1 MRAVL
6 VDDDVKVYG
15 EPGDQMISLATLK
28 KGETFELGRVKKVKK
43 QVWVEAT
50 LDSGQ
55 VVFLPG
61 DTKIFVIKKVQLL
74 KDGVESHAEPD
85 AESPVLK
92 TYTKNTVLTA
102 NGIEKDDGKGW
113 VRVVDDNGVQG
124 YIRGDAR
131 IKVYQ
136 EATRAGGKKL
146 MLTGGLFTVFGV
158 AMYFF
163 SAAQAADSGN
173 MTFLVVAV
181 VAFGLMQAGQGFF
194 VYRKAVKE
202 EQNKQ

>member
-15 EPGDQMISLATLK
+15 EPGDEMISLATLK
-28 KGETFELGRVKKVKK
+28 KGVTFELGRVKKVKK

-85 AESPVLK
+85 VESAVLK

-113 VRVVDDNGVQG
+113 VRVVDDSGVQG
-124 YIRGDAR
+124 FIRGDAR

-158 AMYFF
+158 VMYFF
-163 SAAQAADSGN
+163 SAAQAADNGN

>member
-6 VDDDVKVYG
+6 VDDDVKVFS
-15 EPGDQMISLATLK
+15 EPGDEMISLATLK
-28 KGETFELGRVKKVKK
+28 KGENFELGRVKKVKK

-55 VVFLPG
+55 VVYLPG

-74 KDGVESHAEPD
+74 KDGVDSYSAPDGESA
-85 AESPVLK
+85 VLK
-92 TYTKNTVLTA
+92 TYAKNTILTA
-102 NGIEKDDGKGW
+102 NGVEKDDGKGW
-113 VRVVDDNGVQG
+113 VRVVDESGVQG

-146 MLTGGLFTVFGV
+146 MLTGGLFTLVGV

-163 SAAQAADSGN
+163 SAAQPATAGN

-181 VAFGLMQAGQGFF
+181 VAFGLMQAGQGLY